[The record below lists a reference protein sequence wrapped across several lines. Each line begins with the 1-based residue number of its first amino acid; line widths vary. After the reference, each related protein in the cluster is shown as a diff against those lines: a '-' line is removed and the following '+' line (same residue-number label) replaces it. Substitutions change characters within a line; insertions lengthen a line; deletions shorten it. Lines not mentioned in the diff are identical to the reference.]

1 MGSKISSGAKESLSK
16 KLLPEQIFYLHTVG
30 PDNAAHIVHSGA
42 SVISYIAKTGIE

>member
-1 MGSKISSGAKESLSK
+1 MLRLGARKMSCAM
-16 KLLPEQIFYLHTVG
+16 PEQIFYLHTVG